1 MRRFGPR
8 DVVLYV
14 LLGLMIFFTFSA
26 LQHMERNDALTY
38 SQIRTL
44 FLRERV
50 EYFTLEGK
58 TLTLSLRGQNGGE
71 SVRLTYQVAN
81 PAMFQ
86 EDMREIINEQLS
98 TGVLKGY
105 DYPPGVEGSW
115 WYNLVPYLVAAVVL
129 AQLPYP
135 LGRKAVRS
143 SEAFGDGQEV

>member
-14 LLGLMIFFTFSA
+14 LLGLMIFFTFST
-26 LQHMERNDALTY
+26 LQHMDQNDTPTY

-58 TLTLSLRGQNGGE
+58 TLTLSLRDQNGGE

-98 TGVLKGY
+98 SGVLKGY

-115 WYNLVPYLVAAVVL
+115 WYNLIPYLVAAAVL
-129 AQLPYP
+129 CLFYF
-135 LGRKAVRS
+135 LLVRQRGTS
-143 SEAFGDGQEV
+143 GG

>member
-14 LLGLMIFFTFSA
+14 LLGLMIFFTFST
-26 LQHMERNDALTY
+26 LQHMDQNDTPTY

-98 TGVLKGY
+98 SGVLKGY

-115 WYNLVPYLVAAVVL
+115 WYNLIP
-129 AQLPYP
+129 
-135 LGRKAVRS
+135 
-143 SEAFGDGQEV
+143 